1 MRTAAKR
8 IAERTYMLTDRLTG
22 VNQFLLEGE

>member
-22 VNQFLLEGE
+22 VNQFLTLR